1 MGRKCG
7 RFEAGNDAGA
17 ARVPE
22 TDAFNAERRRE
33 YRRII
38 AKMQARGKVRDWSEN
53 VIPPVPEAGSSRR
66 VISGTQKGEPM
77 RNKRTKK
84 MAKSARVPCR

>member
-1 MGRKCG
+1 M
-7 RFEAGNDAGA
+7 
-17 ARVPE
+17 PE

-38 AKMQARGKVRDWSEN
+38 AKMQALGKVRDWSEN
-53 VIPPVPEAGSSRR
+53 VVPGLPEASRSSGLVSRAE
-66 VISGTQKGEPM
+66 KGEPIM
-77 RNKRTKK
+77 RNRRTKK